1 MAKSTSYPVCKKKF
15 TSSSHHKSVV
25 TLESNHLVFCVDQQ
39 FIERKIYYKEIYSA
53 QIQRVNHIFYF
64 ISALI
69 LLMQVFI
76 YLVLNQM
83 ETSLYPDLSFI
94 LMSIFLICIVL
105 YGKCLYVVR
114 VNRMGADTYV
124 FYTSRRK
131 EARAVV
137 LAINETLKKLSE

>member
-1 MAKSTSYPVCKKKF
+1 M
-15 TSSSHHKSVV
+15 
-25 TLESNHLVFCVDQQ
+25 FCVDQQ
-39 FIERKIYYKEIYSA
+39 FIERKIYYEEIYSA

-83 ETSLYPDLSFI
+83 ETSLYPVLSFI
-94 LMSIFLICIVL
+94 LMSVFLICIVL

-131 EARAVV
+131 EAKAVV
-137 LAINETLKKLSE
+137 HAINETLKKLSE

>member
-64 ISALI
+64 GSYFVDTSIYLSGFESNGDLPVSCFEFYFDVYFFD
-69 LLMQVFI
+69 LYSPLWKVFI
-76 YLVLNQM
+76 CGAYQSNGCRHLCF
-83 ETSLYPDLSFI
+83 LYQ
-94 LMSIFLICIVL
+94 
-105 YGKCLYVVR
+105 
-114 VNRMGADTYV
+114 
-124 FYTSRRK
+124 
-131 EARAVV
+131 
-137 LAINETLKKLSE
+137 